1 MDSNKKT
8 AVISTLWIIVML
20 NIAFADIFS
29 FMLPAIAAPF
39 PITQEIMLGF
49 AIILEIP
56 IVMIILSRVLKHKVN
71 RWVNT
76 IASVITIAF
85 VIGGGSPTLHYIFFA
100 AMEIVCMA
108 IIVWLVWKRS
118 NPEGSSESKI

>member
-8 AVISTLWIIVML
+8 AIISTLWIVVML

-29 FMLPAIAAPF
+29 FMLPVVAAPF
-39 PITQEIMLGF
+39 PATQVIMFGF

-56 IVMIILSRVLKHKVN
+56 IAMIILSRVLKNKVN

-85 VIGGGSPTLHYIFFA
+85 CIGGGSLTLHYIFFA
-100 AMEIVCMA
+100 AMEVVCMA

-118 NPEGSSESKI
+118 

>member
-8 AVISTLWIIVML
+8 AIISTLWIIVML
-20 NIAFADIFS
+20 NMAFADIFS
-29 FMLPAIAAPF
+29 FMFPAVAAPF
-39 PITQEIMLGF
+39 PITQKIMLGF

-56 IVMIILSRVLKHKVN
+56 IVMIILSRLLKDKVN

-85 VIGGGSPTLHYIFFA
+85 VIGGGSLTLTYIFFA

-108 IIVWLVWKRS
+108 IIIWLAWKRS
-118 NPEGSSESKI
+118 

>member
-8 AVISTLWIIVML
+8 AIISTLWIIVML
-20 NIAFADIFS
+20 NMAFADILTLV
-29 FMLPAIAAPF
+29 LPAVASSF
-39 PITQEIMLGF
+39 PITQVIMLGF

-56 IVMIILSRVLKHKVN
+56 IVMIILSRVLKDKVN

-76 IASVITIAF
+76 IASLITIAF
-85 VIGGGSPTLHYIFFA
+85 VTVGGLLTPHYIFFA

>member
-8 AVISTLWIIVML
+8 AIISTLWIVVMI

-29 FMLPAIAAPF
+29 FMLPAVAPSF
-39 PITQEIMLGF
+39 PITQGIMFGF

-56 IVMIILSRVLKHKVN
+56 IAMIILSRVLKDKAN

-85 VIGGGSPTLHYIFFA
+85 CIGGGSLTQLHYIFFLV
-100 AMEIVCMA
+100 MEIVCMA

-118 NPEGSSESKI
+118 

>member
-8 AVISTLWIIVML
+8 AIISTLWIIVML
-20 NIAFADIFS
+20 NMAFADILTLV
-29 FMLPAIAAPF
+29 LPAVASSF
-39 PITQEIMLGF
+39 PITQVIMLGF

-56 IVMIILSRVLKHKVN
+56 IVMIILSRVLKDKVN

-85 VIGGGSPTLHYIFFA
+85 VTVGGLLTPHYIFFA

-118 NPEGSSESKI
+118 